1 MNKII
6 VKDIPDIIQQGLASG
21 WKTHNGAALQNDLT
35 LDCDVVIIGTGAGG
49 GTAAEILTAQGLNVI
64 LVEEGPLRSSNHFD
78 MQEKRAYSDLYQEGM
93 TRATADGGITI
104 MQGRAVGG
112 TTTVNWTSSFRTPD
126 ETLQHWT
133 TAHGLK
139 GFTPAEMAPWFEKM
153 EQRLNVAK
161 WAMKPNANNSVLSDG
176 CDRLG
181 FHWEVIP
188 RNVKNCWNLGYCGM
202 GCPTNAKQS
211 MLVTTI
217 PAALD
222 RGAQLVYRARADK
235 LLIEGEQV
243 KGVLC
248 HAIADDAVRK
258 TGRQIRIQARHTIMA
273 CGGINGPALLLRS
286 DAPDPHDRIGK
297 RTFFHP
303 VPGTIGE
310 FPQRIDGYYGAPQST
325 YSDHFQWKDGV
336 TGPMGYKLEVPPMQ
350 PGFVA
355 AIGMGHGEAHAQQMQ
370 RLPYLNMMLAL
381 LRDGFH
387 ADSEGGSIHLRSDGL
402 PAVEYP
408 FNDYLQDG
416 IRRALHTMAEI
427 QFAAGALKVRP
438 VHVEGTY
445 ASTLAEVKQQIDAFD
460 LKPNRVRVGSAHVMG
475 GCAMGED
482 VKTSVVDSYGKFHH
496 LDGLHILDGSI
507 FPTSIGA
514 NPQLSIYGMVAR
526 LATRLGQQL
535 TA

>member
-1 MNKII
+1 MNKVI

-21 WKTHNGAALQNDLT
+21 WKTVNGATLEQDLT

-49 GTAAEILTAQGLNVI
+49 GTTAEILSAKGLNVI
-64 LVEEGPLRSSNHFD
+64 MVEEGPLRSSNHFD
-78 MQEKRAYSDLYQEGM
+78 MQEKTAYSDLYQEGM
-93 TRATADGGITI
+93 TRATVDGGITI

-112 TTTVNWTSSFRTPD
+112 TTTVNWTSSFRTP
-126 ETLQHWT
+126 EQTLQHWT
-133 TAHGLK
+133 EVHGLK
-139 GFTPAEMAPWFEKM
+139 GFTAADMMPWFEQM
-153 EQRLNVAK
+153 EKRLNVAK

-176 CDRLG
+176 CDKLG
-181 FHWEVIP
+181 FHWDIIP
-188 RNVKNCWNLGYCGM
+188 RNVKNCWNLGYCGT

-217 PAALD
+217 PAALN
-222 RGAQLVYRARADK
+222 RGAHLVYRARAEK

-258 TGRQIRIQARHTIMA
+258 TGKTIRIQARHTVMA
-273 CGGINGPALLLRS
+273 CGGINGPGLLLRS
-286 DAPDPHDRIGK
+286 HAPDPHERIGK
-297 RTFFHP
+297 RTFLHP
-303 VPGTIGE
+303 VPGTIAE
-310 FPQRIDGYYGAPQST
+310 FSQRIDGYYGAPQST
-325 YSDHFQWKDGV
+325 YSDEFQWKNGT

-355 AIGMGHGEAHAQQMQ
+355 AIGMGHGAEHAEQMR

-387 ADSEGGSIHLRSDGL
+387 QESEGGSVALRSDGL
-402 PAVEYP
+402 PALDYP
-408 FNDYLQDG
+408 INDYLLEG
-416 IRRALHTMAEI
+416 VKRALHTMAEI

-438 VHVEGTY
+438 VHVAGVY
-445 ASTLAEVKQQIDAFD
+445 SSSLADVKKQIDSLD
-460 LKPNRVRVGSAHVMG
+460 MKPNRVRIGTAHVMG

-482 VKTSVVDSYGKFHH
+482 VKTSVVNSLGKFHH

-526 LATRLGQQL
+526 AATALADQL
-535 TA
+535 A